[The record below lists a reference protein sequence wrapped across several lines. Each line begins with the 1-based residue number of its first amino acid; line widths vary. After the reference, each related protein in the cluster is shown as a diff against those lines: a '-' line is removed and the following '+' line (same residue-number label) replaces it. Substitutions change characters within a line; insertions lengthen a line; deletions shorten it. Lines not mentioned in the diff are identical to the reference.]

1 MNRKQRRD
9 LEKQVKRIN
18 KVERRNHKPLTN
30 IEHMLGMMAINR
42 VKRGVCDSND
52 IEILRNSK
60 LVHLDNEMACPEGTR
75 CKLNSEEIFKRP
87 QKDLSEKFKDWVQA
101 NKDKDFTIT
110 RDGASNSLVCL
121 AEDETEPKWL
131 FDLYTDLLIYDEATE
146 SYVPLETLEVKEEDE
161 LFGDWE
167 GTSTKLID
175 NENSEIEQKLEKTEK
190 ENEKG
195 E

>member
-60 LVHLDNEMACPEGTR
+60 LVHLDN
-75 CKLNSEEIFKRP
+75 
-87 QKDLSEKFKDWVQA
+87 
-101 NKDKDFTIT
+101 
-110 RDGASNSLVCL
+110 
-121 AEDETEPKWL
+121 
-131 FDLYTDLLIYDEATE
+131 
-146 SYVPLETLEVKEEDE
+146 
-161 LFGDWE
+161 
-167 GTSTKLID
+167 
-175 NENSEIEQKLEKTEK
+175 
-190 ENEKG
+190 
-195 E
+195 

>member
-1 MNRKQRRD
+1 M
-9 LEKQVKRIN
+9 
-18 KVERRNHKPLTN
+18 
-30 IEHMLGMMAINR
+30 
-42 VKRGVCDSND
+42 
-52 IEILRNSK
+52 
-60 LVHLDNEMACPEGTR
+60 
-75 CKLNSEEIFKRP
+75 
-87 QKDLSEKFKDWVQA
+87 
-101 NKDKDFTIT
+101 
-110 RDGASNSLVCL
+110 CL

-175 NENSEIEQKLEKTEK
+175 DENSEIEQKLEKTEK